1 MLSCVCPPDFTVSF
15 LRQPRVLLKLN
26 RCKIPADPRY
36 WERETLTA
44 SPLTSS
50 EKIENVARAILP
62 TGEDV
67 LELGV
72 RGVPRRFDQRA
83 PRWFVP
89 MGNWRV
95 RRTGSEIYPA
105 FRRGAR
111 AYRAALRAWTV
122 VGGAKFTHRVEEPRG
137 GGWSLGELLS
147 SDMPTLSTAAVS
159 IGIPGPAQKIT
170 VQLMDGRGGLLGF
183 AKYADNPYSQ
193 TLIANEAR
201 ILGKLPEN
209 VGPRLLKFAPFL
221 DGDLMVQTAL
231 PGRPLPP
238 RSNLKR
244 AQIDFFERLV
254 REDGYFTASKHPFVK
269 SLYEDAGGRR
279 EMFGPILEGFGGSEW
294 PVAWMHGDMAPWN
307 LHLWRG
313 RCMAFDWE
321 HGREIGFAY
330 LDAAATLIQVA
341 SIIRRGDPGKA
352 KRSVSRG
359 LRDCFPVGY
368 GKFAPAVASLSALNM
383 LVSWYPPRTPD
394 AYEEWLGAFI
404 RTPV

>member
-1 MLSCVCPPDFTVSF
+1 M
-15 LRQPRVLLKLN
+15 
-26 RCKIPADPRY
+26 
-36 WERETLTA
+36 TA

-50 EKIENVARAILP
+50 KKIENVARTILP
-62 TGEDV
+62 TGEGV

-72 RGVPRRFDQRA
+72 RGVPRWLDLSV

-95 RRTGSEIYPA
+95 RGVGSRVYPS

-111 AYRAALRAWTV
+111 AYRAALRTWIV
-122 VGGAKFTHRVEEPRG
+122 VGGVKFTHRVEEPRG
-137 GGWSLGELLS
+137 EDWLLGELLS
-147 SDMPTLSTAAVS
+147 PIMPTLSTAAVS

-170 VQLMDGRGGLLGF
+170 VQLMDGRGGILGF
-183 AKYADNPYSQ
+183 AKYADNPYSR
-193 TLIANEAR
+193 TLIANEASM
-201 ILGKLPEN
+201 LGKLPEN
-209 VGPRLLKFAPFL
+209 VGPRLLKFIPFL
-221 DGDLMVQTAL
+221 GGDLMVQTAL

-238 RSNLKR
+238 RSNLKGT
-244 AQIDFFERLV
+244 QVEFFERLV
-254 REDGYFTASKHPFVK
+254 REDGRFTASEHPFVK
-269 SLYEDAGGRR
+269 SLYEEAGGRR
-279 EMFGPILEGFGGSEW
+279 EMFGSILEDFGSSEW

-321 HGREIGFAY
+321 HGRETGFAY

-341 SIIRRGDPGKA
+341 SIIRLDDPGKA
-352 KRSVSRG
+352 KRSVSKE
-359 LRDCFPVGY
+359 LQSCLPVRY
-368 GKFAPAVASLSALNM
+368 GKFAPALASLSALNM
-383 LVSWYPPRTPD
+383 LVSWYPPRVPD

>member
-1 MLSCVCPPDFTVSF
+1 MSSCVCLSSPC
-15 LRQPRVLLKLN
+15 QHRVLLKLN
-26 RCKIPADPRY
+26 QCKIPADLRY
-36 WERETLTA
+36 WEWETLTA

-50 EKIENVARAILP
+50 EKIENVARMILP
-62 TGEDV
+62 TEEDV

-72 RGVPRRFDQRA
+72 RGIPRWFDPSA

-89 MGNWRV
+89 MRNWRV
-95 RRTGSEIYPA
+95 RRAASGIYPA

-111 AYRAALRAWTV
+111 AYRATLRAWTV
-122 VGGAKFTHRVEEPRG
+122 VGGVRFTHCVGTSRREDWP
-137 GGWSLGELLS
+137 LGELLS
-147 SDMPTLSTAAVS
+147 PIMPTLSTAAVS
-159 IGIPGPAQKIT
+159 IGIPGPAQKIA
-170 VQLMDGRGGLLGF
+170 VQLMDRRGGILGF
-183 AKYADNPYSQ
+183 AKYANNPYSR
-193 TLIANEAR
+193 TLIANEVR
-201 ILGKLPEN
+201 MLGKLPEN
-209 VGPRLLKFAPFL
+209 VGPRLLKFVPFL
-221 DGDLMVQTAL
+221 GGDLMVQTAL
-231 PGRPLPP
+231 PGRPLPS
-238 RSNLKR
+238 RSHLKE
-244 AQIDFFERLV
+244 AQVDFFERLV
-254 REDGYFTASKHPFVK
+254 REDGYFTASEHPFVK
-269 SLYEDAGGRR
+269 SLYEEAGGRR
-279 EMFGPILEGFGGSEW
+279 EMFGSILKDFGGSEW

-341 SIIRRGDPGKA
+341 SIIRRDDPGKA

-359 LRDCFPVGY
+359 LRDCLPVGS
-368 GKFAPAVASLSALNM
+368 GKFAPALASLSALNM